1 MNSALALKKV
11 TCPTHAS
18 RIQSTDHSAQV
29 EFSAQEYSPS
39 RDFEV
44 VFEVDGKQ
52 NDVVVIPH
60 QRGDDGY
67 FLIQLTPPGA
77 DGNWQREVLPDGEP
91 LTLVLLCD
99 TSMSMDEAKRR
110 DQADFVAAVL
120 ASLGP
125 DDQFQLVAADVATA
139 WASDAMQP
147 ATETSIEAAK
157 TFLADRVSLG
167 WTNLDRAFEDVLSK
181 APADAHVVY
190 VGDGLISAGDTDAPA
205 FVKRLAQRIQLASGG
220 SDASGKVGGNGNT
233 DRAVDTPR
241 SPSSGLGETGL
252 RRTLHAVTVGNTN
265 DSVVMRGI
273 ATVGGGS
280 SRVISGEQT
289 PPVVATELLN
299 EISQPGLRDLK
310 IEFKGVK
317 VAAVYPEQLPNVAAG
332 TQQILVGRY
341 LPEGEDQQGEVIVTG
356 KRGSET
362 VRYVARID
370 LKNAEDGNSFIPRL
384 WARSHLDFLLAQG
397 TNPAIQDDVIRLSE
411 EFHIITPYTSLLV
424 LEADADRER
433 FGVKRRFEMR
443 DGEKFFAEGR
453 ANADFE
459 LLQQQMKLAGSW
471 RLNLRRQILRELAE
485 LGRNARAFEELPQ
498 DVARLSGLSRGIEV
512 ERRNFSMPSA
522 SAASDRWLGGTV
534 TSTGGFGGGLGG
546 NLGFDGYAK
555 NDEFGLT
562 LGKVNSANWEVHL
575 MRKQIATHGM

>member
-1 MNSALALKKV
+1 M
-11 TCPTHAS
+11 
-18 RIQSTDHSAQV
+18 
-29 EFSAQEYSPS
+29 
-39 RDFEV
+39 
-44 VFEVDGKQ
+44 
-52 NDVVVIPH
+52 
-60 QRGDDGY
+60 
-67 FLIQLTPPGA
+67 
-77 DGNWQREVLPDGEP
+77 
-91 LTLVLLCD
+91 
-99 TSMSMDEAKRR
+99 
-110 DQADFVAAVL
+110 
-120 ASLGP
+120 
-125 DDQFQLVAADVATA
+125 
-139 WASDAMQP
+139 
-147 ATETSIEAAK
+147 
-157 TFLADRVSLG
+157 
-167 WTNLDRAFEDVLSK
+167 
-181 APADAHVVY
+181 
-190 VGDGLISAGDTDAPA
+190 
-205 FVKRLAQRIQLASGG
+205 
-220 SDASGKVGGNGNT
+220 
-233 DRAVDTPR
+233 
-241 SPSSGLGETGL
+241 
-252 RRTLHAVTVGNTN
+252 
-265 DSVVMRGI
+265 
-273 ATVGGGS
+273 
-280 SRVISGEQT
+280 
-289 PPVVATELLN
+289 
-299 EISQPGLRDLK
+299 
-310 IEFKGVK
+310 K

-443 DGEKFFAEGR
+443 DGERFFAEGR

-546 NLGFDGYAK
+546 NLGFDVYAK

-562 LGKVNSANWEVHL
+562 LGEGELSELGGAFDAKADRDAWDVTRGELVDERGAEPAMLAKEMSDPYVSFDSPVDGLVGLRDSSDEFNAPSAGRFIGGSPFAFDKSKNVFSYFGRPGQMYRGYYNQPDYTSWLNTLFPSLPAAEQEKPPIPDVEDRKSKWSAEAIAIASSLLRIEQLRAIEGGVEVRRDIEVL
-575 MRKQIATHGM
+575 DPRWRRSTSRYGDLSLYSKQHGSRAVSIFLSRRL